1 MTQGSLDQVTPAEST
16 VHQKPEKAKQ
26 RRITARAV
34 VRGVIPG
41 ELKVKLEHEPIDE
54 LKWPAMTMN
63 FNVDSKV
70 SLDALDDGQ
79 NIHFSM
85 VETEQNKWVID
96 QIHVM
101 SSATG
106 TEGVSN
112 D

>member
-1 MTQGSLDQVTPAEST
+1 M
-16 VHQKPEKAKQ
+16 
-26 RRITARAV
+26 
-34 VRGVIPG
+34 IPD

-70 SLDALDDGQ
+70 SLDALENGQ
-79 NIHFSM
+79 SIHFSM
-85 VETEQNKWVID
+85 VENEKNRWVID

-101 SSATG
+101 NSATDK
-106 TEGVSN
+106 EGVSN

>member
-1 MTQGSLDQVTPAEST
+1 V
-16 VHQKPEKAKQ
+16 EK

-34 VRGVIPG
+34 VRGVIPN

-63 FNVDSKV
+63 FNVDTTV
-70 SLDALDDGQ
+70 SLDTLEGGQ
-79 NIHFSM
+79 KIHFYM
-85 VETEQNKWVID
+85 IETEKNKWVID

-101 SSATG
+101 SSATDK
-106 TEGVSN
+106 EGASN

>member
-1 MTQGSLDQVTPAEST
+1 
-16 VHQKPEKAKQ
+16 
-26 RRITARAV
+26 
-34 VRGVIPG
+34 VIPN

-63 FNVDSKV
+63 FNVDTTV
-70 SLDALDDGQ
+70 SLDTLEDGQ

-85 VETEQNKWVID
+85 VETEKNKWVID

-101 SSATG
+101 SSATEK
-106 TEGVSN
+106 EGVSN